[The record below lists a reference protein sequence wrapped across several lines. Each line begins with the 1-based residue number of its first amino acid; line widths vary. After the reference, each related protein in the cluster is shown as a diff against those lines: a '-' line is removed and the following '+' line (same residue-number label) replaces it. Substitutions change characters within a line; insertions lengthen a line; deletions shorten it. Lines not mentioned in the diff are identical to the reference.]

1 MANKKFTID
10 GREYSI
16 YELSNEQIVRLVKEN
31 NVPSCDHDLLV
42 EEIIR
47 RFENDLC
54 KRSGETADDVFVRF
68 FSGFVNGR
76 LSSKKYVAEMM
87 CREHRYLQN
96 EMFKVC
102 LEFIKMLAENYEN
115 GRFDPRNE
123 YATKTSKKIIDYF
136 KGIDYP
142 Y

>member
-1 MANKKFTID
+1 MASKKFTID

-31 NVPSCDHDLLV
+31 NVTPCDHDLLI
-42 EEIIR
+42 EETIR

-54 KRSGETADDVFVRF
+54 KHGGETADDVFVRF
-68 FSGFVNGR
+68 FSSFVNGR
-76 LSSKKYVAEMM
+76 LNSKKHVAEMM

-102 LEFIKMLAENYEN
+102 LEYIKLLSENYEK
-115 GRFDPRNE
+115 GCYDERNE
-123 YATKTSKKIIDYF
+123 YAAKTSSRIIENF
-136 KGIDYP
+136 NKTNYP

>member
-1 MANKKFTID
+1 MTNKKFTID
-10 GREYSI
+10 EREYSI
-16 YELSNEQIVRLVKEN
+16 YELSNEQIVRFVRDN
-31 NVPSCDHDLLV
+31 FAVTPCDHDMLV

-68 FSGFVNGR
+68 FSNFVNGK
-76 LSSKKYVAEMM
+76 LHSKKHVAEMM
-87 CREHRYLQN
+87 CREHRYLQS
-96 EMFKVC
+96 EMFEVC
-102 LEFIKMLAENYEN
+102 LAYIKELANCYEC

-123 YATKTSKKIIDYF
+123 YAARISKKIEDF
-136 KGIDYP
+136 LKTNYP